1 MRILAGLLFAI
12 ALFTSASA
20 DEYVRGHY
28 RSNGTYVK
36 PYYRSS
42 RDSSYNNNWS
52 VRPNV
57 NPYTGRMGTKSP
69 TWNDR
74 YPSSSNPYRSSYN
87 SRSYSRPYSSSFNY
101 NFGW

>member
-1 MRILAGLLFAI
+1 MLKTVFAAMILVIIGA
-12 ALFTSASA
+12 SANA

-28 RSNGTYVK
+28 RSNGTYVA
-36 PYYRSS
+36 PYHRSS

-57 NPYTGRMGTKSP
+57 NPYTGRQGSLAQ

-74 YPSSSNPYRSSYN
+74 APSYPQQYGLYSAPSRSLSSSGYG
-87 SRSYSRPYSSSFNY
+87 
-101 NFGW
+101 FGR

>member
-1 MRILAGLLFAI
+1 MFKTAFA
-12 ALFTSASA
+12 ALVLVAISAFANA

-28 RSNGTYVK
+28 RSNGTYVA

-42 RDSSYNNNWS
+42 RDSSYNNNYS

-57 NPYTGRMGTKSP
+57 NPYTGRQGSLAQ

-74 YPSSSNPYRSSYN
+74 APSYPQQYGLYSAPSRSFSSSGYG
-87 SRSYSRPYSSSFNY
+87 
-101 NFGW
+101 FGR

>member
-1 MRILAGLLFAI
+1 MFKTAFAALILVLIGA
-12 ALFTSASA
+12 SANA

-28 RSNGTYVK
+28 RSNGTYVA

-57 NPYTGRMGTKSP
+57 NPYTGRQGSLTP

-74 YPSSSNPYRSSYN
+74 APSHSQHYSPYGGTARSWSSSSYGLG
-87 SRSYSRPYSSSFNY
+87 R
-101 NFGW
+101 